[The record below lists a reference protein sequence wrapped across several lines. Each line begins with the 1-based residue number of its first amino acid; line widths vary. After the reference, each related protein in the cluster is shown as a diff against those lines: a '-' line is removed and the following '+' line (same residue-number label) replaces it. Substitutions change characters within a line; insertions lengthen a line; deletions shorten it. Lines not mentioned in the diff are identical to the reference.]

1 VYEADKTIWAKKDR
15 KQAAPLRV
23 LLAEDTP
30 INAEM
35 MRAMA
40 THLAIDMDIAAHGLE
55 AIDKI
60 EEAQEAGHPY
70 SLLLLDVMMPI
81 LDGIETT
88 KRLRAKGFTESDL
101 PIIAVTAATSFDEI
115 RSYKTAGMQAFLAKP
130 VSLENLRDTLLAWG
144 HRTQKRKPKPQP
156 AMFEALKE
164 QFHARNHDTLAKVE
178 MALSQETIDAD
189 LVSQI
194 RHLLHQIAG
203 TAKTFGDPELSE
215 EAREHEHA
223 LISASLDQDTMRT
236 ALEAAAASLNGKGKR

>member
-1 VYEADKTIWAKKDR
+1 VYEADKTIWAKRDQS
-15 KQAAPLRV
+15 QAAPLRV

-60 EEAQEAGHPY
+60 EEAQTAGRPY

-88 KRLRAKGFTESDL
+88 KRLRAKGFSESDL
-101 PIIAVTAATSFDEI
+101 PIIAVTAATSLDET

-144 HRTQKRKPKPQP
+144 HRTQKRESWPQP
-156 AMFEALKE
+156 SMFEALKE
-164 QFHARNHDTLAKVE
+164 QFLARNRDTLVKVE
-178 MALSQETIDAD
+178 AALSQQPIDPD
-189 LVSQI
+189 LASQI

-203 TAKTFGDPELSE
+203 TAKTFGDPALSK
-215 EAREHEHA
+215 EAREQEHA
-223 LISASLDQDTMRT
+223 LISASLDQDAMRT
-236 ALEAAAASLNGKGKR
+236 ALEAAAVSLKGKDQ

>member
-1 VYEADKTIWAKKDR
+1 MYEADKTIWAKRDQS
-15 KQAAPLRV
+15 QAAPLRV

-60 EEAQEAGHPY
+60 EEAQAAGRPY

-88 KRLRAKGFTESDL
+88 KRLRAKGFSESEL
-101 PIIAVTAATSFDEI
+101 PIIAVTAATSLDET
-115 RSYKTAGMQAFLAKP
+115 RSYKNAGMQAFLAKP

-144 HRTQKRKPKPQP
+144 HRTQKREPSPQP

-164 QFHARNHDTLAKVE
+164 QFHARNRDTLVKVE
-178 MALSQETIDAD
+178 AALSQEAIDPD
-189 LVSQI
+189 LASQI

-203 TAKTFGDPELSE
+203 TAKTFGDPALSK

-223 LISASLDQDTMRT
+223 LISASLDQDAMRT
-236 ALEAAAASLNGKGKR
+236 ALKAAAASLMGKDK